1 MKRKSVYKQFLKYNV
16 TDVFDVV
23 TNNRE
28 TGWRSDLEKTE
39 IISEKKFREVFK
51 NGNVTEFY
59 MTKLEPNTFYQFE
72 MKNKFFEG
80 TWEGCFKKIA
90 EEETEIIFSEQIEI
104 FNFGIYLLSF
114 FVLNLKKIQKT
125 YVSDLVSYL
134 GKIKG
139 D

>member
-1 MKRKSVYKQFLKYNV
+1 MKKKSIYKQILKYNV

-59 MTKLEPNTFYQFE
+59 VTN
-72 MKNKFFEG
+72 
-80 TWEGCFKKIA
+80 
-90 EEETEIIFSEQIEI
+90 
-104 FNFGIYLLSF
+104 
-114 FVLNLKKIQKT
+114 
-125 YVSDLVSYL
+125 
-134 GKIKG
+134 
-139 D
+139 

>member
-1 MKRKSVYKQFLKYNV
+1 MKRKSIYKQNLKYNV
-16 TDVFDVV
+16 TEVFDAV

-28 TGWRSDLEKTE
+28 TSWRSDLERTE
-39 IISEKKFREVFK
+39 IISEKEFREVFK

-59 MTKLEPNTFYQFE
+59 VTKLESNTFYQFE

-80 TWEGCFKKIA
+80 TWDGCFKKIA
-90 EEETEIIFSEQIEI
+90 EEETEIIFSEEIEI
-104 FNFGIYLLSF
+104 FNLGIYLLSF
-114 FVLNLKKIQKT
+114 FILNLKKIQKQ

-134 GKIKG
+134 GKTKG